1 MTEHVNREQLAQ
13 MLKRSRAN
21 KFGAQSVVIDG
32 ERFDSRWEGERWNQ
46 LRLAVRAGLITDLR
60 RQVSYELAVN
70 GVKICSYR
78 ADFVYRD
85 ETGKEVVEDAK
96 GHRTREYLIKKA
108 LMRAI
113 HGIEI
118 FETTKERKNVQRNR
132 LSGKK

>member
-21 KFGAQSVVIDG
+21 KFGAQPVVIDG

-46 LRLAVRAGLITDLR
+46 LRLAARAGLITDLR

-118 FETTKERKNVQRNR
+118 FETTKERKNVERNG

>member
-118 FETTKERKNVQRNR
+118 FETTKERKNVKRNGP
-132 LSGKK
+132 SGKK

>member
-118 FETTKERKNVQRNR
+118 FETAKERKNVERNR
-132 LSGKK
+132 VSGKK

>member
-46 LRLAVRAGLITDLR
+46 LRLAARAGLITDLR

-70 GVKICSYR
+70 GVKVCSYR

-118 FETTKERKNVQRNR
+118 FETIKERKNVKRNR
-132 LSGKK
+132 VSSKK